1 MQILGKSLLV
11 TEMMKINFI
20 LKSHVFSISVLLKWI
35 LSVCLNIHT
44 LKLSGISKGCQ
55 NEIARLKKLKELE
68 VWADK
73 ASRLNEV
80 TLIAS
85 RIMTTLLTSSQIF
98 RSCRQVEM
106 LWMDVTYLPLSNL
119 AELEPAENMTDITL
133 RWQMG
138 HSIDS
143 IEKVLAIVK
152 RWRHLKRLKL
162 QASRTTVLWNAV
174 FSVPPLY
181 VLHDFILG
189 MKNLSY
195 LHIALHFD
203 RSNSGQLEVLR
214 DKVNESV
221 LPLRPNFKFEI
232 CDI

>member
-1 MQILGKSLLV
+1 
-11 TEMMKINFI
+11 MKINFI
-20 LKSHVFSISVLLKWI
+20 LKSHVFSISVLVKWI
-35 LSVCLNIHT
+35 LSECLNIHT
-44 LKLSGISKGCQ
+44 LKLSGIPKGCH

-133 RWQMG
+133 RWRWEG
-138 HSIDS
+138 GPSTED
-143 IEKVLAIVK
+143 VLAIVK

-162 QASRTTVLWNAV
+162 QASRTK
-174 FSVPPLY
+174 VPPLD
-181 VLHDFILG
+181 VLRGFILG

-232 CDI
+232 CDL